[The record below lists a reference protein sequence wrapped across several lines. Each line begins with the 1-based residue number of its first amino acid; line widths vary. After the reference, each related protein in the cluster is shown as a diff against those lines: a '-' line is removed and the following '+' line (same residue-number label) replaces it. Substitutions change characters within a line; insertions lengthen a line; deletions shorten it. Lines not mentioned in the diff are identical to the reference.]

1 MDRQHSCSQHLG
13 RHLAAHA
20 QPQDSNI
27 AQNTSLPFHLDNFS
41 FCSIYSSIQINPYSC
56 QPSSNHRHLQVL
68 TCKLP
73 QQSANRNKSKCN
85 TDSNNSNSNS
95 NSNYTLNAASTT
107 CTALSRLNTA
117 STTRCTG
124 YRQPLPTRFEA
135 L

>member
-1 MDRQHSCSQHLG
+1 MDRRHSRSRHLG

-27 AQNTSLPFHLDNFS
+27 AHNTSLPFHLDNFS
-41 FCSIYSSIQINPYSC
+41 FCSIYSC

-95 NSNYTLNAASTT
+95 NSNYTLNATSTT

-124 YRQPLPTRFEA
+124 YRQPLPARFEA